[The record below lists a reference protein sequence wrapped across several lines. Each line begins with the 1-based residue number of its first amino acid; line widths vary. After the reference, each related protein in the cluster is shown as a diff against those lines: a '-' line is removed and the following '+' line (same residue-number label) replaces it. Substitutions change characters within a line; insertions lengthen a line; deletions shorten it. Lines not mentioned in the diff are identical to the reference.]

1 MLGPTKE
8 MFDIMPAMGNKTEVN
23 QILNGQDSAFFYG
36 CTAPSTVSSLTQK
49 KKKRKIPERRVNK
62 LKVRFYFLLRSSLR
76 ASDLKSLFKNTKQ
89 EVLHEK
95 R

>member
-36 CTAPSTVSSLTQK
+36 CTAPSTVSSLTEKK
-49 KKKRKIPERRVNK
+49 KKKRF
-62 LKVRFYFLLRSSLR
+62 LKDVLTNSK
-76 ASDLKSLFKNTKQ
+76 SDFISF
-89 EVLHEK
+89 
-95 R
+95 